1 MGFKTIKVEKK
12 VPRKTYIRGD
22 FVGKYFGSLSRGQ
35 NPISISKVYDISIYE
50 GKIFN
55 IKNEIE
61 DSDIINESIYNGIK
75 SDIQIEQESFEDVA
89 CFTNKG
95 LSSFDGYKLSI
106 KVPKLEDVKIKDVVK
121 EGNQTFGTLFGKVN
135 GYLLDYKTEVEEIE
149 IETCDGCENPIEK
162 CICPKRSD
170 VAKPLLGKK
179 TIFPRSPHRRLYDS
193 ESGCLTIFGILA
205 TLIILLAFGL
215 PGLFFLL
222 LIGLL
227 YLIGNSDILSRI
239 FSWLAYVALAVFF
252 LVVFFAIIDDCSDPN
267 RNRSLKKI
275 ESSPSPPISYPQQTT
290 VSPYEKNAKEKPRVN
305 KINPVPVTP
314 KPVLKSQSVYIC
326 NGKYSKRYH
335 LSPYCRGLSNCK
347 ASISSVTVAEA
358 RYMGRTLCGWE
369 D

>member
-1 MGFKTIKVEKK
+1 MGFKTIKVEKQ

-22 FVGKYFGSLSRGQ
+22 FMGKYFGSLSRGQ

-55 IKNEIE
+55 VKNEIE
-61 DSDIINESIYNGIK
+61 DSDIINESIYNGIQ

-89 CFTNKG
+89 CFPNKG

-106 KVPKLEDVKIKDVVK
+106 KAPKLEDVKIKDVVK
-121 EGNQTFGTLFGKVN
+121 EGNQTFGTLFCKVN

-149 IETCDGCENPIEK
+149 VETCDSCEKPIEK
-162 CICPKRSD
+162 CICS
-170 VAKPLLGKK
+170 KPLAIVEPL
-179 TIFPRSPHRRLYDS
+179 PRKRTFYPRPHHRGSYDYK
-193 ESGCLTIFGILA
+193 SGCFTVLGILVA
-205 TLIILLAFGL
+205 LVILLSFGL

-222 LIGLL
+222 VIGLL
-227 YLIGNSDILSRI
+227 YLISNSNMLSKI

-252 LVVFFAIIDDCSDPN
+252 LVVFFAIIDGRSDSN
-267 RNRSLKKI
+267 RNRSLNKI
-275 ESSPSPPISYPQQTT
+275 ESSPSPQISYPQQTT
-290 VSPYEKNAKEKPRVN
+290 ISPDEKNTKEKPRVN
-305 KINPVPVTP
+305 KTNPVPVTP

-347 ASISSVTVAEA
+347 ASISSVSVDKA